1 VSRGRQQLVQEML
14 SAGREL
20 STAAVMF
27 HSAVGEASG
36 LSVTETK
43 ALEVITRSGPV
54 TPADLARLSGL
65 APASVTALLDRLERK
80 RVARRVPHP
89 TDGRRFLVEID
100 PEHMARSQ
108 AVFTDLVLQLKEL
121 SEDFD
126 DEELTTVV
134 RWLRGAAAR
143 QLQATRRLTGGADE
157 APVLLPESGERQPS

>member
-1 VSRGRQQLVQEML
+1 VSRGRPELVQDML
-14 SAGREL
+14 LAGREL

-27 HSAVGEASG
+27 HTAVGEAAG

-80 RVARRVPHP
+80 GVARRTPHP

-100 PEHMARSQ
+100 PGHMARSQ
-108 AVFTDLVLQLKEL
+108 IVFTDLVLQLKEL
-121 SEDFD
+121 AEEFD
-126 DEELTTVV
+126 DDELAAVV
-134 RWLRGAAAR
+134 RFLHGAAAR
-143 QLQATRRLTGGADE
+143 QLDATRKLTGSEPDGPA
-157 APVLLPESGERQPS
+157 